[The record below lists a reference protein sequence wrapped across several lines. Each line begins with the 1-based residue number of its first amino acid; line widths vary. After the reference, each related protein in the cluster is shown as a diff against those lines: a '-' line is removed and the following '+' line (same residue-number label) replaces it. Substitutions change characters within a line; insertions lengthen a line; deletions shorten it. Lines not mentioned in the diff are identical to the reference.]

1 MVRVH
6 ILVHFNMEI
15 AHPNRIHARKKKPGG
30 SCAMCKPWK
39 HKWEHKFKIKE
50 QQKRSID
57 PEKEYNGQVND

>member
-1 MVRVH
+1 
-6 ILVHFNMEI
+6 MEI